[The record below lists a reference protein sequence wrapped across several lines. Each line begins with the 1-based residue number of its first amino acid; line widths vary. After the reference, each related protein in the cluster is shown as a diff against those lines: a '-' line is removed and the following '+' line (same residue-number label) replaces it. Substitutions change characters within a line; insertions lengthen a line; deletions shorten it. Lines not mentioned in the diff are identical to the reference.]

1 MQRNIALLL
10 RLRQLIPSIT
20 QARLNL
26 QEVALGDIPRIV
38 TLCNDIAQRLY
49 DSDILCN
56 SLVVALGTR

>member
-26 QEVALGDIPRIV
+26 QEVTLGDIPRIV
-38 TLCNDIAQRLY
+38 TLCNNIAQRLY
-49 DSDILCN
+49 DSDILRN